1 MAFVP
6 RYTKPDP
13 SSAYYSTWNR
23 FPWLNIAP
31 YGGNCPGYAYG
42 RSNEIAG
49 KSLYDEFY
57 ITESPGHGKQW
68 IYNSWPQYTHTS
80 GAINLKLGD
89 ILVWGGGT
97 YGHVEVV
104 EAINGNQIT
113 TSYSIWG
120 PTYGSSREFGVRTIT
135 KPTWG
140 SYLGKWT
147 DNDGN
152 EHDYTNTFIG
162 YIHNPYAEDEPGPT
176 PEPVEPEITIS
187 PSSYVKTMG
196 SEEDYVDF
204 PFNIEIAGIPNG
216 ESVSGGNTYPGLSR
230 VANTGWS
237 YTSYVV
243 DGVIYRRA
251 IKSQTLRY
259 QRESDGEYV
268 TTKHMYFNLTFSNGS
283 INTDTPMTIN
293 VEKKKLNGILMLEWD
308 GSYVQI
314 L

>member
-13 SSAYYSTWNR
+13 SSVYYSTWNR

-49 KSLYDEFY
+49 KSLYDEFI
-57 ITESPGHGKQW
+57 ITEPPGHGKQW
-68 IYNSWPQYTHTS
+68 IYNTWPSYTHTS
-80 GAINLKLGD
+80 GAIDLKLGD

-120 PTYGSSREFGVRTIT
+120 PTYGTSREFGVRTIT

-140 SYLGKWT
+140 SYLGIWI

-152 EHDYTNTFIG
+152 SHDYTNTFIG

-176 PEPVEPEITIS
+176 PEPVEPEISIS
-187 PSSYVKTMG
+187 PSSYTKTMG
-196 SEEDYVDF
+196 PEEDYVDF
-204 PFNIEIAGIPNG
+204 TFNIEIAGIPTG

-259 QRESDGEYV
+259 ERESNGEYSV
-268 TTKHMYFNLTFSNGS
+268 TKHMYFNLTFSNGS
-283 INTDTPMTIN
+283 IHTDTPMAIN